1 MNNSETFST
10 ATAVLP
16 RPAFNVNI
24 ERYPWDSFLA
34 KSKVPQGQTDEL
46 LTWISKV
53 NQKRRIVN
61 KEKEKDLRKVA
72 ILESVK
78 RTAVSSLHNLQTERR
93 MRWNQ
98 IKNKQLELSPRY
110 VLQEKEKSLCD
121 CDACFLCRRRN
132 GSGMLA
138 ECYCINFFSPR
149 PHSTKIDIVKSNLE
163 NINISF
169 MEDEHS
175 AEINSFLSSLHFDK
189 SLSCSSTSSSKRKVS
204 ESSYNSIRKRCKA

>member
-1 MNNSETFST
+1 MNNSEKFST
-10 ATAVLP
+10 ATAVSP
-16 RPAFNVNI
+16 RPAYNVNI

-93 MRWNQ
+93 KRWNQ
-98 IKNKQLELSPRY
+98 IKNKQLALSPRKL
-110 VLQEKEKSLCD
+110 LQEKEKSLCD
-121 CDACFLCRRRN
+121 CESCFLCRRRN
-132 GSGMLA
+132 GSGTLA
-138 ECYCINFFSPR
+138 DCYCNNFFSPR
-149 PHSTKIDIVKSNLE
+149 PPHFTKIDMVKSNLE

-175 AEINSFLSSLHFDK
+175 ADINSFLSSLHFDK
-189 SLSCSSTSSSKRKVS
+189 SLSCSSTSKRKVS